1 MDKQEKRFLRME
13 YLLALGVFLLFA
25 FWVNQG
31 IKMTGLYGDDLYLW
45 YCYHTES
52 LREFLLPLGG
62 TKFRLIHNILC
73 YLQLLFMGPDIWLMV
88 PFNIIVNALIALA
101 LFHFVR
107 KIAGCPYL
115 AGSCGLAYLLS
126 HLSYYQITQGYGLME
141 ASALWLALTILYLMY
156 RYLNGLGDR
165 RRIYALSAVLYFIVC
180 LIHERYMVLLAVLLF
195 AVVLRHILTGEREYR
210 LTAMAFAAFAAVMLL
225 RFLTTGTIIP
235 AGTGG
240 TEVTDTFSL
249 QEALGYAVDN
259 VLYVFGVNA
268 GPIHLDGVEWQ
279 NVPRLLRLTVYAT
292 DGILA
297 ILVVLAAVSG
307 WRQRERRREYACT
320 AALMLF
326 FMAMCIGAASVTVR
340 LEMRWVYVT
349 YSAALLF
356 MAYLWRIVKNGGGR
370 LAVRAAFMAAAC
382 YFVLILPVELFYR
395 DNYEN
400 LYFWSG
406 QEEANSLADVTWGV
420 YGDDI
425 FGTEIYII
433 GEEWEDA
440 EYRADAFWRP
450 YRTDPTQPLPTVTF
464 IDSLGEAWPIT
475 DRDKKIVLKA
485 DPEHHRYVDVTSMI
499 KVKKYQNVYGYYEHD
514 GWMDQ
519 KTKIRVFTG
528 TSGQLRIGFYA
539 PKEITGNETITV
551 SSGGKLIEEIH
562 LTDHW
567 ADLMIPVMK
576 QRYIELDIECNFYS
590 VDPEQEMRGE
600 TPMAINVQ
608 MSAE

>member
-1 MDKQEKRFLRME
+1 ME

-25 FWVNQG
+25 FWVNHG

-45 YCYHTES
+45 YCFDTES
-52 LREFLLPLGG
+52 AREFILPMGG

-73 YLQLLFMGPDIWLMV
+73 YLQLLFMGSDIWLMV
-88 PFNIIVNALIALA
+88 PFNIAVNALIALT

-107 KIAGCPYL
+107 KIAGCPFL
-115 AGSCGLAYLLS
+115 AGACGLAYLLS

-156 RYLNGLGDR
+156 RYLNGLGDG
-165 RRIYALSAVLYFIVC
+165 RRIYAISAGLYFTVS

-195 AVVLRHILTGEREYR
+195 AVILKHVLTGKREYR
-210 LTAMAFAAFAAVMLL
+210 LCIWAFAAFAAVMLL
-225 RFLTTGTIIP
+225 RFITTGTIIP

-259 VLYVFGVNA
+259 VLYVFGINA

-279 NVPRLLRLTVYAT
+279 NVPRILRAVVYLT
-292 DGILA
+292 DA
-297 ILVVLAAVSG
+297 ILGVLVLLAAVSI
-307 WRQRERRREYACT
+307 WKQKNRRKEYICNILLV
-320 AALMLF
+320 LM

-349 YSAALLF
+349 YAAALYLL
-356 MAYLWRIVKNGGGR
+356 AYLWRIVKNGGGKWAGR
-370 LAVRAAFMAAAC
+370 LAFGAAAC

-400 LYFWSG
+400 LYFWKG

-420 YGDDI
+420 YGDEI
-425 FGTEIYII
+425 FGSEIYII
-433 GEEWEDA
+433 GDEWEDG
-440 EYRADAFWRP
+440 EYRMDAFWRP
-450 YRTDPTQPLPTVTF
+450 YRTDKSQPLPTVKF

-499 KVKKYQNVYGYYEHD
+499 KIKKYQNVYGYYEHD

-551 SSGGKLIEEIH
+551 SSGGRVIQEIH
-562 LTDHW
+562 LKDHW
-567 ADLMIPVMK
+567 ADLVIPVMK

-590 VDPEQEMRGE
+590 VDPSQEMRGE

>member
-1 MDKQEKRFLRME
+1 ME

-25 FWVNQG
+25 FWVNHG

-45 YCYHTES
+45 YCFDTES
-52 LREFLLPLGG
+52 LREFILPLGG

-88 PFNIIVNALIALA
+88 PFNIVVNALIALT
-101 LFHFVR
+101 LFHIVR
-107 KIAGCPYL
+107 KIAGCPFL
-115 AGSCGLAYLLS
+115 AGACGLAYLLS

-141 ASALWLALTILYLMY
+141 ASALWLALIILYLMY
-156 RYLNGLGDR
+156 RYLNGLGDGR
-165 RRIYALSAVLYFIVC
+165 KLYMAASGLYFIVS
-180 LIHERYMVLLAVLLF
+180 LIHERYMVLLVVLAA
-195 AVVLRHILTGEREYR
+195 AVVFKHALTGKKEYR
-210 LTAMAFAAFAAVMLL
+210 LLIWAFLSFAAVMAL
-225 RFLTTGTIIP
+225 RLLTTGTIIP

-259 VLYVFGVNA
+259 VLYVFGINA

-279 NVPRLLRLTVYAT
+279 NVPRRLRAVVYLT
-292 DGILA
+292 DA
-297 ILVVLAAVSG
+297 ILGVLVLLAAFSI
-307 WRQRERRREYACT
+307 WKQKKRRKEYLCT
-320 AALMLF
+320 ILLILL

-349 YSAALLF
+349 YGAALILL
-356 MAYLWRIVKNGGGR
+356 AYLWKIVKNGGGK
-370 LAVRAAFMAAAC
+370 LAGRAAFAAAAC

-400 LYFWSG
+400 LYFWKG

-425 FGTEIYII
+425 FGSEIYII

-440 EYRADAFWRP
+440 EYRTDAFWRP
-450 YRTDPTQPLPTVTF
+450 YRRDPSQPLPTVKF

-475 DRDKKIVLKA
+475 DRDKKIVLKE

-499 KVKKYQNVYGYYEHD
+499 KIKKYQNVYGYYEYD

-551 SSGGKLIEEIH
+551 SSGDRLIQEIH
-562 LTDHW
+562 LKDHW
-567 ADLMIPVMK
+567 ADLVIPVMK

-590 VDPEQEMRGE
+590 VDPNQEMRGE
-600 TPMAINVQ
+600 TPMAVNVQ

>member
-297 ILVVLAAVSG
+297 VLVVLAAVSG

-326 FMAMCIGAASVTVR
+326 FMAMCIGAASVNRAPGDALGVCDLQR
-340 LEMRWVYVT
+340 SPAVYGLPVADRQKRRRPT
-349 YSAALLF
+349 GGPGGFY
-356 MAYLWRIVKNGGGR
+356 GGR
-370 LAVRAAFMAAAC
+370 LLFCSHSAGGT
-382 YFVLILPVELFYR
+382 VLP
-395 DNYEN
+395 
-400 LYFWSG
+400 
-406 QEEANSLADVTWGV
+406 
-420 YGDDI
+420 
-425 FGTEIYII
+425 
-433 GEEWEDA
+433 
-440 EYRADAFWRP
+440 
-450 YRTDPTQPLPTVTF
+450 
-464 IDSLGEAWPIT
+464 
-475 DRDKKIVLKA
+475 
-485 DPEHHRYVDVTSMI
+485 
-499 KVKKYQNVYGYYEHD
+499 
-514 GWMDQ
+514 
-519 KTKIRVFTG
+519 
-528 TSGQLRIGFYA
+528 GQLRESVFLER
-539 PKEITGNETITV
+539 P
-551 SSGGKLIEEIH
+551 GGGQLPGGC
-562 LTDHW
+562 
-567 ADLMIPVMK
+567 DLGRV
-576 QRYIELDIECNFYS
+576 R
-590 VDPEQEMRGE
+590 R
-600 TPMAINVQ
+600 
-608 MSAE
+608 